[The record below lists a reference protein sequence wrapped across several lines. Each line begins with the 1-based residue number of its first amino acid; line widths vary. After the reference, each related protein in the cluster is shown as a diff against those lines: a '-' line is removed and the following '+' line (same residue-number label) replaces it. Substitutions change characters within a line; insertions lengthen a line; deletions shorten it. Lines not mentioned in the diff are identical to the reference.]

1 MLKAELTPTR
11 LVDAAE
17 RPPVIIVEVE
27 RPARYRN
34 LIAINKF
41 LKWAATALWLR
52 VRGRLTRVAFARN
65 TRMLLEDLGGLWIK
79 VGQLLSFRVD
89 IFSPEFCRELSQLQ
103 HQALGFPPARA
114 RRIVEEELGAPLEHY
129 FDHWDEMPFAA
140 ASTGQIHRAHLRH
153 EGVWVAVKVQR
164 PHLVWTF
171 SLDMDLIEWF
181 VRFFKV
187 IAFLPFMRWDEGLRE
202 LRQIM
207 QEELDYRYEASAFI
221 RMKKTLRKHNV
232 YVPKLFSSYTRKR
245 VLVMEYIQAVLMADY
260 ISVART
266 DPDKLAAWLQEN
278 NINPELVARQLIH
291 SIFRQLFEDN
301 LYHGDLHPGNI
312 ILLRNSRIALI
323 DFGASAF
330 TEREY
335 LQRFYLFFRALATRD
350 YSKAADLTFL
360 LGGAL
365 PVIDLELVKG
375 KLIEALRS
383 WGIRTLVTDL
393 PYHEKSLDNAFVQ
406 VTKIMFQYRCEV
418 KWALLRIRRASATLD
433 ASLIHLFPDI
443 DYNKLVEQYLRKAE
457 RRSFRVATRRLMLP
471 GLIRATTTAM
481 EVAESVYENAVYQGS
496 VIRRQAQ
503 VFEGT
508 TSKFAHFF
516 AVLCGQIALGQFLA
530 GLFFL
535 MTFLYQHHDALI
547 RPIMGE
553 QLARMVQFVPH
564 LDYQVWIMIIILDF
578 YLFLTTLSLQRRFE
592 EKDAREI
599 QMIT

>member
-11 LVDAAE
+11 LVDPAE
-17 RPPVIIVEVE
+17 RPPVTIVEVE

-34 LIAINKF
+34 LIAVSKF
-41 LKWAATALWLR
+41 LKWAGAALWLR
-52 VRGRLTRVAFARN
+52 LRGRLTRTVFARS
-65 TRMLLEDLGGLWIK
+65 TRILLEDLGGLWIK

-114 RRIVEEELGAPLEHY
+114 RRIVEEELGVPIEHY
-129 FDHWDEMPFAA
+129 FDHWDELPFAA
-140 ASTGQIHRAHLRH
+140 ASTGQIHRAHLRQ

-171 SLDMDLIEWF
+171 SLDMDLIEAF
-181 VRFFKV
+181 VRFFKI

-221 RMKKTLRKHNV
+221 RMKKTLRKHNI
-232 YVPKLFSSYTRKR
+232 YVPKLFSRYSRKR
-245 VLVMEYIQAVLMADY
+245 ILVMEFIQAVLMADY
-260 ISVART
+260 IAAANT
-266 DPDKLAAWLQEN
+266 DPVRLAAWVKEN
-278 NINPELVARQLIH
+278 NIKPELIARQLIH

-350 YSKAADLTFL
+350 YAKAADLTFL

-365 PVIDLELVKG
+365 PVIDLEVVKG
-375 KLIEALRS
+375 KLIEALKS

-406 VTKIMFQYRCEV
+406 VTKIMFEYRCEV

-443 DYNKLVEQYLRKAE
+443 DYNKLVAQYLRKAE
-457 RRSFRVATRRLMLP
+457 RRSLRNATSRFMLP
-471 GLIRATTTAM
+471 GLIRAMTTTM
-481 EVAESVYENAVYQGS
+481 EVVESVYENAVYQGS
-496 VIRRQAQ
+496 VIRRQSQ
-503 VFEGT
+503 IFEGT

-535 MTFLYQHHDALI
+535 LTFLHQHHETII
-547 RPIMGE
+547 RPVMGD
-553 QLARMVQFVPH
+553 QLSRLVQLFPH
-564 LDYQVWIMIIILDF
+564 LDYQVWIMIIILDI
-578 YLFLTTLSLQRRFE
+578 YLFLTTLGLQRRFE